1 MSKVFS
7 TFGSTLSVL
16 MVIFLFSSCSPR
28 VNTSFTKKYPA
39 ADPEAAVTVYDL
51 TDNIPANAEMLGY
64 INIDDTGFSTNCDY
78 LTVLNIAKTQARQ
91 VGGNA
96 LKIKTHRYPDASSS
110 CHRIYAQVYKLSA
123 VSTSQVVTP
132 PTEIE
137 LAGDISVVP
146 DKPAVRD
153 TIQYSPS
160 GLGYKYTY
168 KNEPMTIQQLESML
182 STNSTA
188 HQYLLKAKSTSPL
201 ISVLSYAG
209 GGFIGYPIGTM
220 LGGGE
225 PQWTMALIGCGL
237 IAIALPITAAAENNL
252 KKAVRYYNNGIAPAP
267 KTTSMELKMG
277 ATQNGIGVVL
287 RF

>member
-7 TFGSTLSVL
+7 VFSSTLCVL
-16 MVIFLFSSCSPR
+16 VVIFLFSSCSPR
-28 VNTSFTKKYPA
+28 VNSSFTKKYPA

-51 TDNIPANAEMLGY
+51 TDNVPANAEMLGD
-64 INIDDTGFSTNCDY
+64 IHIDDTGFSSNCDY

-91 VGGNA
+91 VGGNV

-110 CHRIYAQVYKLSA
+110 CHRIYAQVYKLSD
-123 VSTSQVVTP
+123 VSASQAVTP

-137 LAGDISVVP
+137 LTTDISVVP
-146 DKPAVRD
+146 DKSTVRD
-153 TIQYSPS
+153 TIQISPS

-168 KNEPMTIQQLESML
+168 KNEPMTLNQLETML
-182 STNSTA
+182 SSNSTA
-188 HQYLLKAKSTSPL
+188 YQYLLKAKSTSPL

-209 GGFIGYPIGTM
+209 GGFIGYPIGT
-220 LGGGE
+220 LIGGGE

-237 IAIALPITAAAENNL
+237 IAIVIPISAAAENNL
-252 KKAVRYYNNGIAPAP
+252 KKAVRYYNNGIVPTP

-277 ATQNGIGVVL
+277 ATQNGIGLVL